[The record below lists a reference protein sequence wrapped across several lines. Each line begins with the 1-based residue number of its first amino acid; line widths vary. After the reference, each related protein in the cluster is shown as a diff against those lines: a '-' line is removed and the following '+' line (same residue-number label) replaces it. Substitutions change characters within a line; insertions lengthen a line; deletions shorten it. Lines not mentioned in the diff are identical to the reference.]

1 MWRQPLKDLKWY
13 GLLIKHTTS
22 LQIFKGRLPQ
32 ISLAS
37 FLNALCYIHLFLFST
52 FKETWKL
59 DDSDLQQAAEWIIRT
74 LIKSFHFGFH
84 FFYFCKSFFKT
95 RLLTLLWEAL
105 IIFIRENFSH
115 MYVM

>member
-1 MWRQPLKDLKWY
+1 MVC
-13 GLLIKHTTS
+13 LLNTTS

-59 DDSDLQQAAEWIIRT
+59 DDSDLQQAAEWIIQT

-84 FFYFCKSFFKT
+84 FFIFASHFSKPDYSPYFERHWSF
-95 RLLTLLWEAL
+95 LLEKISLTC
-105 IIFIRENFSH
+105 
-115 MYVM
+115 M